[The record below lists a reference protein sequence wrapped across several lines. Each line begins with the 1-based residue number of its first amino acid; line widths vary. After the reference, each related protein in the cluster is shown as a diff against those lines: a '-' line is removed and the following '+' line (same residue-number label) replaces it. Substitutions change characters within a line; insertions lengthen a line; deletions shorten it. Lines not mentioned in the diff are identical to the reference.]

1 VCKLLILFDIFI
13 SDFGHRRSEGETMG
27 DVIPFPARHPR
38 FDPRDIEILKSLESV
53 RPRRTI
59 TQLGE
64 IAVPQEALW
73 ELGKLLQHYPD
84 LRAVKLLDQYGA
96 QATIWTG
103 ELPRAF
109 E

>member
-1 VCKLLILFDIFI
+1 
-13 SDFGHRRSEGETMG
+13 MG

-38 FDPRDIEILKSLESV
+38 FDPSDIEILKSLESV

>member
-1 VCKLLILFDIFI
+1 MADI
-13 SDFGHRRSEGETMG
+13 
-27 DVIPFPARHPR
+27 IPFPARHPR

-53 RPRRTI
+53 RPRRTV

-64 IAVPQEALW
+64 IAIPQDALW
-73 ELGKLLQHYPD
+73 ELTKLLQQYQD
-84 LRAVKLLDQYGA
+84 LRAIKLLDQYGA
-96 QATIWTG
+96 QATMWTG